1 MIALTMALIN
11 AVTIDIT
18 MVLTM
23 TMKLAITLETV
34 ETKPYD
40 LAGSPTT

>member
-1 MIALTMALIN
+1 MALIK

-23 TMKLAITLETV
+23 SMKLAIMVETM

-40 LAGSPTT
+40 LASNPTT